1 MLLYA
6 PRVNL
11 FGMRAVLC
19 GYLRLMSRCVIFF
32 DYLRVFPNRNWCG
45 NKIDKS
51 INVCCIQNVLF
62 SAYEVVSNYE
72 AFITNKK
79 SNKSNPI
86 LGTTILVAM
95 VLISLTI
102 LLTNLFI
109 NCFFKIKRNGQKP
122 KIQNTIQF
130 KTLNLAYGFGLLGSA
145 LLHLILM
152 HLSPDTFIGQYTV
165 SIVFN
170 TILGF
175 FIYANDDTLTYLKRK
190 QKTWQE
196 WRKLNSRTEEAN
208 YENQQEIGPW
218 MMRGSGRRDIETNH
232 SPRPVSDDVS
242 VIDISDY

>member
-1 MLLYA
+1 
-6 PRVNL
+6 
-11 FGMRAVLC
+11 
-19 GYLRLMSRCVIFF
+19 
-32 DYLRVFPNRNWCG
+32 
-45 NKIDKS
+45 
-51 INVCCIQNVLF
+51 
-62 SAYEVVSNYE
+62 VSNYE

-79 SNKSNPI
+79 SNKSSPI

-130 KTLNLAYGFGLLGSA
+130 KTLNLAYGFVLLGSA

-152 HLSPDTFIGQYTV
+152 HLSPDTYIAQYTV

-175 FIYANDDTLTYLKRK
+175 FIYDNDDTLTYLKRK
-190 QKTWQE
+190 KKTWQE
-196 WRKLNSRTEEAN
+196 GRKLSNRIKVESCETHR
-208 YENQQEIGPW
+208 EIGPW
-218 MMRGSGRRDIETNH
+218 MRGSGRRDIETNP
-232 SPRPVSDDVS
+232 SFRPVSNNVFF
-242 VIDISDY
+242 IDI